1 MAIATR
7 AAPARA
13 ERTAYD
19 PFDPAY
25 CRSLMRRAIGPLLD
39 HYFRA
44 RFVGAEK
51 LPATGPVI
59 LAANHS
65 GSAFPYDA
73 IMLDFA
79 LWKHDGMTAAAK
91 CRSVFEK
98 ELTLVWWMRPF
109 GVDNLWRRG
118 GGVDMTF
125 DNFERLLER
134 GDRVLYYPEGVPG
147 IGKGFHRRYHL
158 QHFRTSFLCLGA
170 RHDVPIYPISVVN
183 GEWVMP
189 FHFTWKPL
197 DWVMQ
202 RVFRVPFL
210 PLPAG
215 ILAILLPWMWYLALP
230 AHMVFVVGDPIDARA
245 VLREAGATDF
255 DHPERAALDR
265 AAHRVRLRMQ
275 ASLDAAVAAHGRR
288 PYDWRSL
295 AAALRDARGKLAS
308 VLPTGWAATFV
319 RNERDHFRRP
329 ARNWLHALLR
339 DFDLLAFYLPFGWP
353 LLSLARAF
361 RRPPYGYRGMSRAEA
376 RERRGEFIWHL
387 AERPLPAREDR
398 GVGSR
403 PSALGSRP
411 RHAPGPLDGV
421 QVAESRGPRAER

>member
-1 MAIATR
+1 MAVATR
-7 AAPARA
+7 VIPAPPKPVTPPAAP
-13 ERTAYD
+13 ERTTYD

-25 CRSLMRRAIGPLLD
+25 CQALMHRAVGPLLD

-44 RFVGAEK
+44 SFVGAEK
-51 LPATGPVI
+51 LPPTGPAI

-79 LWKHDGMTAAAK
+79 LWKHDGMAPAAK

-98 ELTLVWWMRPF
+98 ELTMVWWMRPF

-125 DNFERLLER
+125 DNLERLLQR
-134 GDRVLYYPEGVPG
+134 GDRVIYYPEGVPG
-147 IGKGFHRRYHL
+147 IGKGFHRRYRL
-158 QHFRTSFLCLGA
+158 QHFRTSFLCLAA

-183 GEWVMP
+183 AEWVMP

-197 DWVMQ
+197 DRLMQ

-215 ILAILLPWMWYLALP
+215 ILAILLPWMWFLALP
-230 AHMVFVVGDPIDARA
+230 AHMIFVVGDPIDARA
-245 VLREAGATDF
+245 MVREAGGTDF
-255 DHPERAALDR
+255 EHIERAVLDR
-265 AAHRVRLRMQ
+265 AAHRARLLMQ
-275 ASLDAAVAAHGRR
+275 AKLDAGVAAHGRR

-295 AAALRDARGKLAS
+295 LTALRGARGKLAR
-308 VLPTGWAATFV
+308 VLPTGWAVAFV

-329 ARNWLHALLR
+329 ARNRLHALLR
-339 DFDLLAFYLPFGWP
+339 DLDLLAFYLPCGWP

-361 RRPPYGYRGMSRAEA
+361 RRPPYGYRGMSRTEA

-387 AERPLPAREDR
+387 SERALPPRRE
-398 GVGSR
+398 S
-403 PSALGSRP
+403 
-411 RHAPGPLDGV
+411 
-421 QVAESRGPRAER
+421 

>member
-1 MAIATR
+1 MPAATR
-7 AAPARA
+7 TPPAATGGATY
-13 ERTAYD
+13 E
-19 PFDPAY
+19 PFDPEY
-25 CRSLMRRAIGPLLD
+25 CRALMRRAVEPVLD

-51 LPATGPVI
+51 LPARGPVI

-65 GSAFPYDA
+65 GTAFPYDA
-73 IMLDFA
+73 IALDFA
-79 LWKHDGMTAAAK
+79 LWQRDGMEPAAK

-147 IGKGFHRRYHL
+147 IGKGFRRRYQL
-158 QHFRTSFLCLGA
+158 QRFRTSFVRLAA

-189 FHFTWKPL
+189 FHVTWKPL
-197 DWVMQ
+197 DWVMMN
-202 RVFRVPFL
+202 VFHVPFL

-215 ILAILLPWMWYLALP
+215 LLAIVLPWMWYLALP
-230 AHMVFVVGDPIDARA
+230 ANLVFVVGEPIDARA
-245 VLREAGATDF
+245 VLRELGTTDYEQA
-255 DHPERAALDR
+255 DRNVMDR
-265 AAHRVRLRMQ
+265 AAHRVRRRMQ
-275 ASLDAAVAAHGRR
+275 AELDAGVAAYGAR

-295 AAALRDARGKLAS
+295 WTELRRARGTLAS
-308 VLPTGWAATFV
+308 VLPTGWAMAFL
-319 RNERDHFRRP
+319 RNERDQHRPP
-329 ARNWLHALLR
+329 ARSRLHALLR
-339 DFDLLAFYLPFGWP
+339 DFDLIAFYLPFGWP

-361 RRPPYGYRGMSRAEA
+361 RRPPYGYRGLSRDEA
-376 RERRGEFIWHL
+376 RERQGSFVWRL
-387 AERPLPAREDR
+387 AERPLP
-398 GVGSR
+398 
-403 PSALGSRP
+403 PRP
-411 RHAPGPLDGV
+411 RAP
-421 QVAESRGPRAER
+421 